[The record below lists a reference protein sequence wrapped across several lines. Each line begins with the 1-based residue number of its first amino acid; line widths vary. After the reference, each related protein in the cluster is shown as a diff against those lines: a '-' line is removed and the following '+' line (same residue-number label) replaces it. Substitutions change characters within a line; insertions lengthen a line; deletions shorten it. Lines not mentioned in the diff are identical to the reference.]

1 VGGIIAERAAHHGFT
16 PCAILITALLL
27 VSNVFWLL
35 PENFIAAVFVP
46 FIVGLSVF
54 STCGYS
60 APHQTTTRFI
70 AVVTTLKQTDLNSPA
85 CQKKV
90 AGRPSNS
97 LIFTNNYSLL
107 FTKDKNKGN
116 T

>member
-1 VGGIIAERAAHHGFT
+1 M
-16 PCAILITALLL
+16 
-27 VSNVFWLL
+27 SNVLWLL
-35 PENFIAAVFVP
+35 PENFIAAVFVS

-60 APHQTTTRFI
+60 APHQTTTRI
-70 AVVTTLKQTDLNSPA
+70 ITVVTTLKQTDLNSPA

-90 AGRPSNS
+90 AGRPFNS
-97 LIFTNNYSLL
+97 LVFTDNYSLL
-107 FTKDKNKGN
+107 FNEDKNKVN